1 MDKTVTAAL
10 KKLWLQCLKM
20 AFLTAG
26 GQLYFRDAV
35 AYKNSLLNIMKI
47 LIIIK
52 IRNKD
57 DDMTY
62 ENNNRQLAHNNK
74 AA

>member
-1 MDKTVTAAL
+1 MFFLL
-10 KKLWLQCLKM
+10 K

-26 GQLYFRDAV
+26 GQLYFRDAI
-35 AYKNSLLNIMKI
+35 ASKNSLLNTMKI

-57 DDMTY
+57 DVMTY

>member
-1 MDKTVTAAL
+1 M
-10 KKLWLQCLKM
+10 
-20 AFLTAG
+20 
-26 GQLYFRDAV
+26 YFRDAI
-35 AYKNSLLNIMKI
+35 ASKNSLLLLNIMKI